1 MQRSVGS
8 VGMGVER
15 NGEGD
20 GRGCIS
26 QLVGV
31 QKITSE
37 THHCDK

>member
-1 MQRSVGS
+1 MGRVGLG
-8 VGMGVER
+8 VGR
-15 NGEGD
+15 NREGD

-26 QLVGV
+26 QLVGE